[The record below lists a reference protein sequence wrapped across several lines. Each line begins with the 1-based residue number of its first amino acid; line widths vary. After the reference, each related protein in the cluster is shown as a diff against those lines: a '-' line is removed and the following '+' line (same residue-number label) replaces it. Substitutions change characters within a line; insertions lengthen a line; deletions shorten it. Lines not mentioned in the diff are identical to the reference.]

1 MFANSMLG
9 YLLFAVPPLLLGLV
23 AQSWLKRTFAEGSR
37 IPSHSGL
44 TGAQVSRR
52 LLDSGGLGNVGIE
65 PISGQLSDHYDP
77 RAKVMR
83 LSQPVGNQTS
93 IAAVAVAAHET
104 GHAFQDSRGEAFF
117 RLRGAIVPVVNIASQ
132 GWYVVLLAGALL
144 GSLGLIKLAVV
155 LFVAVVAF
163 QLITLP
169 VEFGA
174 SHKALGML
182 TAQGILT
189 PDEVPVARKVLTA
202 AAMTYVVAALVAVYQ
217 LLLLYLSSQ
226 RN

>member
-1 MFANSMLG
+1 MFGNMTLW
-9 YLLFAVPPLLLGLV
+9 YLLFAVPPLLLGMV
-23 AQSWLKRTFAEGSR
+23 AQAWLKRSFAEGSR

-52 LLDSGGLGNVGIE
+52 LLDSGGLSNVGIE

-77 RAKVMR
+77 RGKVMR
-83 LSQPVGNQTS
+83 LSPQVGNQTS
-93 IAAVAVAAHET
+93 VAAVAVAAHET
-104 GHAFQDSRGEAFF
+104 GHAFQDSRGETFF
-117 RLRGAIVPVVNIASQ
+117 RMRSAIVPAVNIASQ
-132 GWYVVLLAGALL
+132 GWYFVLLAGALL
-144 GSLGLIKLAVV
+144 GSIGLIKLAAV
-155 LFVAVVAF
+155 LFLAVVAF
-163 QLITLP
+163 QLVTLP

-202 AAMTYVVAALVAVYQ
+202 AAMTYVVAALVALYQ
-217 LLLLYLSSQ
+217 LLLLYLGSQ